1 MAFEGDP
8 PRQQRPRPA
17 PTRFSQPFWEGTRQ
31 GELRV
36 QRCLDCSHWRW
47 TPQLACPK
55 CWSERYEWAR
65 SGGRGELYSYTVV
78 HRSVDPA
85 RFEAPYVLAV
95 VRLDEGPH
103 MLTNLVD
110 CPPERVEV
118 GMRVA
123 VCFERLDEEFHVY
136 PFKPEAA

>member
-1 MAFEGDP
+1 
-8 PRQQRPRPA
+8 
-17 PTRFSQPFWEGTRQ
+17 
-31 GELRV
+31 
-36 QRCLDCSHWRW
+36 
-47 TPQLACPK
+47 
-55 CWSERYEWAR
+55 
-65 SGGRGELYSYTVV
+65 
-78 HRSVDPA
+78 VDPA